1 MVAFPK
7 QITKYIT
14 PFVQTQ
20 KVTQKAWDRFKE
32 LQQVFL
38 EAWIFQIWINSSG
51 FYMTD
56 SKGI

>member
-20 KVTQKAWDRFKE
+20 KVTKAWDRFKE

-38 EAWIFQIWINSSG
+38 EAWIFHIWINSSS

-56 SKGI
+56 SKQI